1 MRTIHDYEAKYKFKN
16 GYGASVV
23 RGPYTYGNRMGEG
36 LYELA
41 VLHDGEICYA
51 TDITDDI
58 IGHQNADEIA
68 AIVAHI
74 EALPEKDVCHHA
86 NVNPERMFEVS
97 FRFFTR
103 EDMDNATVSSRAKA
117 ALNHTMLQEPYDGWK
132 YLKVIGPDGG
142 SQAIAYEPPE
152 SLDGSGAK
160 VVG

>member
-1 MRTIHDYEAKYKFKN
+1 MLDDGYHKRYNFSN

-23 RGPYTYGNRMGEG
+23 SNKYTYGGEDG
-36 LYELA
+36 LFEVA
-41 VLHDGEICYA
+41 VMHDDNLCYA
-51 TDITDDI
+51 TDIADDV
-58 IGHQNADEIA
+58 IGNQDHANVV
-68 AIVAHI
+68 AILDHI
-74 EALPEKDVCHHA
+74 KALPPRDRCHHA
-86 NVNPERMFEVS
+86 NVNPEQMFEVS